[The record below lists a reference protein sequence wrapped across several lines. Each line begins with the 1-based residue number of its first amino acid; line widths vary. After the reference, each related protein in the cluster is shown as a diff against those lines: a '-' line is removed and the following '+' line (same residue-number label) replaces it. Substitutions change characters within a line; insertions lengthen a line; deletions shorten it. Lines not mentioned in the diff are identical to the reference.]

1 MSDWSP
7 PTLSRGQLAGIVVGL
22 LAVSAYSLVIAG
34 QILLVVLPAAAVVAV
49 YLTWRFIR
57 AVEAI
62 ADALQRIAD
71 HQTEE

>member
-34 QILLVVLPAAAVVAV
+34 QILLVVLPAVAVVAV

>member
-7 PTLSRGQLAGIVVGL
+7 PTLSRGQLAGIVVGF

-34 QILLVVLPAAAVVAV
+34 QILLVVGPAAAVVAG